1 MKTATLAPQHPL
13 FALIPADELFGDL
26 IEVIEV
32 GDGLVTVVATPGS
45 EWATHQVTSWRPLD
59 RWEIDRARADFPG
72 EPVAEAVYVTASRL
86 QDEAKIA
93 SEVAEASTSLTRFLS
108 RRNVTVAA

>member
-1 MKTATLAPQHPL
+1 MTPSVTHPL
-13 FALIPADELFGDL
+13 FALIPADQLFGDL

-32 GDGLVTVVATPGS
+32 GDGIVTVVATPDS
-45 EWATHQVTSWRPLD
+45 EWATHQITSWRHLD

-72 EPVAEAVYVTASRL
+72 EPVTEAMYVTASRL